1 MEAENLKREIVE
13 TVKREYRFGM
23 VNMFEGN
30 VSARLGDRVFITPS
44 QVAKETMDASMI
56 IEVDMNGSL
65 ICQPPGLK
73 PSSELEM
80 HLEVYRLRPDVQAVV
95 HNHSLYATAFAV
107 NGMPLVSDALTEMN
121 MTFGQVPVVPYGTP
135 GTKGIYQ
142 DFASCLGNYHAV
154 LLANHGVLT
163 FGANLELAYS
173 YAEAVEKIAHTLF
186 VARQLGAPSPMPAG
200 EAEALR
206 AAGSRQRDQEIKAA
220 LARGER
226 QGERRQD

>member
-1 MEAENLKREIVE
+1 MQAEQLKCKIVE
-13 TVKREYRFGM
+13 IVKREYRMQM

-44 QVAKETMDASMI
+44 QVSKEAMDASMI
-56 IEVDMNGSL
+56 IETDLNGAAVH
-65 ICQPPGLK
+65 QPPGVK
-73 PSSELEM
+73 PSSELGM

-121 MTFGQVPVVPYGTP
+121 MTFGQVPVVPYGSP
-135 GTKGIYQ
+135 GTKDIYRE
-142 DFASCLGNYHAV
+142 FASYLGNYHAV

-163 FGANLELAYS
+163 FGADLELAYS

-186 VARQLGAPSPMPAG
+186 IARQLGEPSRIPPG
-200 EAEALR
+200 EVEALR
-206 AAGSRQRDQEIKAA
+206 AVGSQQREREIKAA
-220 LARGER
+220 AARRGKE
-226 QGERRQD
+226 EVKK

>member
-142 DFASCLGNYHAV
+142 DFSSCLGNYHAV

-226 QGERRQD
+226 RGERRQD

>member
-80 HLEVYRLRPDVQAVV
+80 HLEVYHLRPDVQAVV

-107 NGMPLVSDALTEMN
+107 NGMPLV
-121 MTFGQVPVVPYGTP
+121 
-135 GTKGIYQ
+135 
-142 DFASCLGNYHAV
+142 
-154 LLANHGVLT
+154 
-163 FGANLELAYS
+163 
-173 YAEAVEKIAHTLF
+173 
-186 VARQLGAPSPMPAG
+186 
-200 EAEALR
+200 
-206 AAGSRQRDQEIKAA
+206 
-220 LARGER
+220 
-226 QGERRQD
+226 